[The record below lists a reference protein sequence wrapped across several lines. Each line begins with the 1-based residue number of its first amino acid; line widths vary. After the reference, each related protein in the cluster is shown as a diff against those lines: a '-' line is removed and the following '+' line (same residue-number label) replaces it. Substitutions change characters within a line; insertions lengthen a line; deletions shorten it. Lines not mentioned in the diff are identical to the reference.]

1 MRKRG
6 LTGSFWPT
14 RQQEL
19 LLRAALLSGTEATQA
34 WIEARPRLDID
45 RLEEGSYSLLPLV
58 YRQLQ
63 EAEVTEPLLP
73 RLKGIYRHTWS
84 KNQVVLREL
93 RAVVDTLAAAGVE
106 PLVIGGAARLAY
118 YPELGLRTL
127 TEFELLVRAHD
138 VERSLRALGWHG
150 DTVPPRVLR
159 GRSTLRVETA
169 EHRPFGLHWRLLPE
183 YAVDGDEPVWQRAR
197 KIELP
202 DVDVLGLGP
211 ADELLHV
218 CAGGVRTALWA
229 NVQWIADAVVI
240 LRTSDVDWD
249 GLVTQAEKRR
259 ASPRLR
265 EALAYLVQLLDAP
278 VPPGVLS
285 RLERFDVTRRDVIAH
300 KVSGSGGRL
309 LGEFPN
315 TLAGYIRSGD
325 GPLRSA
331 LGLPRFLRDTW
342 NVERG
347 WQLPLVAARKGAAT
361 IAARRSRRQR

>member
-14 RQQEL
+14 GQQEL
-19 LLRAALLSGTEATQA
+19 LLRAALLSGGEATQA

-45 RLEEGSYSLLPLV
+45 RLEVGSYSLLPLV

-63 EAEVTEPLLP
+63 EAELAEPLLP
-73 RLKGIYRHTWS
+73 RLRGIYRHTWS
-84 KNQVVLREL
+84 KNQVVLNEL
-93 RAVVDTLAAAGVE
+93 RAVADTLASAGVE

-127 TEFELLVRAHD
+127 TEFELLVPPHD

-150 DTVPPRVLR
+150 DGVPPRVLR
-159 GRSTLRVETA
+159 GRSALRVETA
-169 EHRPFGLHWRLLPE
+169 KHRPFGLHWRLLPE
-183 YAVDGDEPVWQRAR
+183 YAAEGDESFWRGAR
-197 KIELP
+197 TIELP
-202 DVDVLGLGP
+202 DVDSLALAP

-218 CAGGVRTALWA
+218 CAGGARTALWA
-229 NVQWIADAVVI
+229 NVQWIADAAVI
-240 LRTSDVDWD
+240 LRTTEVDWD
-249 GLVTQAEKRR
+249 GLVRQAEERR

-278 VPPGVLS
+278 VPAGVLS
-285 RLERFDVTRRDVIAH
+285 RLERFEMTRRDAFAH
-300 KVSGSGGRL
+300 RVSGSGGRL
-309 LGEFPN
+309 LGEFPR

-325 GPLRSA
+325 GPLRSVV
-331 LGLPRFLRDTW
+331 GLPSFLRGAW

-347 WQLPLVAARKGAAT
+347 WQLPLVVARKGAAT